1 MSITTQIAHDLK
13 TRLRSGQQLPA
24 ELTLDA
30 LAQHYEVSFTP
41 VRAALAELVAEGLL
55 LRGSNRRLAPAP
67 GAHLAT
73 KPRSNGQRGKRVS
86 VETPPDPPR
95 DLLKLVEHDLV
106 ELSLRGEEVHVRE
119 EAIAQQYAVS
129 RSAMRNILN
138 RLAGLGLLTHI
149 PRRGWRVRPFRQEDL
164 EAFLDVRELLELKA
178 LDLARDRL
186 EPDMIQSI
194 LDRNQLPAS
203 PGEPPAN
210 DNSLHAYI
218 IERAGNPYISD
229 FFERHG
235 RYYSILFHWED
246 QNEAAA
252 TQAVEQHRQIL
263 SAILRKDW
271 ESARS
276 LLAWHIR
283 SNHPVLHKIAGRDP

>member
-13 TRLRSGQQLPA
+13 SRLRSGQQLPA

-30 LAQHYEVSFTP
+30 LAQHYDVSFTP

-55 LRGSNRRLAPAP
+55 LRGPNRRLEPAP
-67 GAHLAT
+67 RPKNGGAKNGTRGRAA
-73 KPRSNGQRGKRVS
+73 NGQSAGL
-86 VETPPDPPR
+86 EPPR
-95 DLLKLVEHDLV
+95 DLLKLVEQDLV
-106 ELSLRGEEVHVRE
+106 KLSLRGAEVHVRE
-119 EAIAQQYAVS
+119 EAIAAQYGVS
-129 RSAMRNILN
+129 RSAMRNILH

-149 PRRGWRVRPFRQEDL
+149 PRRGWRVRPFRQADL

-178 LDLARDRL
+178 LDLARDHL
-186 EPDMIQSI
+186 EPQVIQEI
-194 LDRNQLPAS
+194 LDRNQLPVS
-203 PGEPPAN
+203 GKPLRN
-210 DNSLHAYI
+210 DNSLHAYV

-235 RYYSILFHWED
+235 RYYGILFEWED
-246 QNEAAA
+246 QNAEAAL
-252 TQAVEQHRQIL
+252 QAVEQHRQIL
-263 SAILRKDW
+263 EAILRKDW

-283 SNHPVLHKIAGRDP
+283 SNHPVLTKLVGRDT